1 MYFMKEKKKSDRDV
15 RFVDGLPTIT
25 VSSWGIRDCN
35 IPCVLREL
43 IIIIISD
50 TDVPYLHRETA
61 IFETLRRMN
70 EVGPF
75 KFVFFAADSE

>member
-1 MYFMKEKKKSDRDV
+1 MGVFA
-15 RFVDGLPTIT
+15 T
-25 VSSWGIRDCN
+25 VTSLVFSAS
-35 IPCVLREL
+35 
-43 IIIIISD
+43 IIISD

-61 IFETLRRMN
+61 IFETLRKMN